1 VTRVGSRQPVA
12 SVPIRAHRFGVDIR
26 GSLNLVG
33 WLLQFLGVAFL
44 FPAAIAVIY
53 GESTWPF
60 LASAGITSGFGW
72 ALHALTSGKEAV
84 AAREGYLVVSL
95 VWLLIAVFGSLPY
108 LLSEPQLSRPVDAL
122 FESMS
127 GFSTTSS
134 SVVTDVEALSRSI
147 AMWRQFTLWVGGL
160 GIIVLALGVLPRL
173 RVGGRQAMAKQEM
186 PGPEFALE
194 ETIREVARR
203 FVVLYIAITA
213 AEILVLATLG
223 WTGVDAHMDLYRAVA
238 HSFTTL
244 GTGGFSTEA
253 RSVEPFAAATQWT
266 IALFMITAGSN
277 FALLYAG
284 IVRRRV
290 AAFARDEEFR
300 TYVGLLA
307 AAVAVVV
314 LALLRDGPDNAEQAV
329 RHAVFN
335 TTSMM
340 TTTGFANT
348 DFNQWPALAVLVLFG
363 VVMIG
368 PSAGSTGGSIKVV
381 RHLIIAKML
390 RREVTN
396 TVHPEMVLP
405 LRVNRA
411 VIDDRT
417 LRAII
422 VFVYIYVGVCCAGAI
437 ALLVDAT
444 VEAVQLTPFQ
454 ALAASITTLGN
465 SGPALGFAGPMG
477 SFAPFSDFSTIV
489 MTALMYLGRL
499 EIIPILVVL
508 TRSYWRI

>member
-1 VTRVGSRQPVA
+1 MASLESARRVA
-12 SVPIRAHRFGVDIR
+12 FAPIRTPRYSVDVL

-44 FPAAIAVIY
+44 FPTAVAIIY
-53 GESTWPF
+53 GEAVWPF
-60 LASAGITSGFGW
+60 LASGAITSGFGW
-72 ALHALTSGKEAV
+72 TLHALTSGKEAV
-84 AAREGYLVVSL
+84 GAREGYLVVSL

-108 LLSEPQLSRPVDAL
+108 LLAEPQLSRPIDAL

-134 SVVTDVEALSRSI
+134 SVLTDVEALSRSI
-147 AMWRQFTLWVGGL
+147 AMWRQFTVWVGGL

-173 RVGGRQAMAKQEM
+173 RVGGRQAMVKQEM

-194 ETIREVARR
+194 DTIRAVARH
-203 FVVLYIAITA
+203 FVVLYVAITA
-213 AEILVLATLG
+213 AEIIVLATLG
-223 WTGVDAHMDLYRAVA
+223 WTGVDTHMNLYRAFA
-238 HSFTTL
+238 LSFTTL

-253 RSVEPFAAATQWT
+253 RSIEPFAAATQWT
-266 IALFMITAGSN
+266 IALFMIVAGAN

-300 TYVGLLA
+300 TYLGLLA
-307 AAVAVVV
+307 VAAAVVL
-314 LALLRDGPDNAEQAV
+314 LALLRDGSDYGEHAV
-329 RHAVFN
+329 RDAVFN
-335 TTSMM
+335 TASMM

-348 DFNQWPALAVLVLFG
+348 DFNHWPALAVLVLFG
-363 VVMIG
+363 VIMIG

-390 RREVTN
+390 RREVTS
-396 TVHPEMVLP
+396 TVHPELVVP
-405 LRVNRA
+405 LRVNRI

-422 VFVYIYVGVCCAGAI
+422 VFVYIYVGICCAGAV
-437 ALLVDAT
+437 ALLIDAT
-444 VEAVQLTPFQ
+444 LEGIHLAPFQ
-454 ALAASITTLGN
+454 ALAAAITTLGN

-499 EIIPILVVL
+499 EIIPVLVLL
-508 TRSYWRI
+508 TRSYWSV

>member
-1 VTRVGSRQPVA
+1 
-12 SVPIRAHRFGVDIR
+12 
-26 GSLNLVG
+26 
-33 WLLQFLGVAFL
+33 
-44 FPAAIAVIY
+44 
-53 GESTWPF
+53 
-60 LASAGITSGFGW
+60 
-72 ALHALTSGKEAV
+72 
-84 AAREGYLVVSL
+84 
-95 VWLLIAVFGSLPY
+95 
-108 LLSEPQLSRPVDAL
+108 
-122 FESMS
+122 
-127 GFSTTSS
+127 
-134 SVVTDVEALSRSI
+134 
-147 AMWRQFTLWVGGL
+147 
-160 GIIVLALGVLPRL
+160 L

-194 ETIREVARR
+194 DTIRSVARH
-203 FVVLYIAITA
+203 FVVLYVAITV
-213 AEILVLATLG
+213 AEIIVLAAFG
-223 WTGVDAHMDLYRAVA
+223 WTGVDPHMNFYRAVA

-253 RSVEPFAAATQWT
+253 RSIEAFAPATHWA
-266 IALFMITAGSN
+266 IALFMVTAGTN

-290 AAFARDEEFR
+290 ATLARDEELR
-300 TYVGLLA
+300 TYLGLLTIA
-307 AAVAVVV
+307 AAVVL
-314 LALLRDGPDNAEQAV
+314 LALLRDDAIAGEQAV
-329 RHAVFN
+329 REAVFN
-335 TTSMM
+335 TASMM
-340 TTTGFANT
+340 TTTGFANA

-390 RREVTN
+390 RREVAN

-411 VIDDRT
+411 VIDDRA

-422 VFVYIYVGVCCAGAI
+422 VFVYIYVGVCCAGAV
-437 ALLVDAT
+437 ALLIDAT
-444 VEAVQLTPFQ
+444 IEGVDLSPFQ
-454 ALAASITTLGN
+454 ALAAAISTLGN

-499 EIIPILVVL
+499 EIIPVLVLV
-508 TRSYWRI
+508 TRTYWKI